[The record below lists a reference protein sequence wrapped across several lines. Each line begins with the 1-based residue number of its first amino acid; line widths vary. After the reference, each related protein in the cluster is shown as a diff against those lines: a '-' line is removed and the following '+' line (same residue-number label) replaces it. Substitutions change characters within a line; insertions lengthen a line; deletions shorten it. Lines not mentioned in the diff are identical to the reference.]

1 MKENLVIEGNKFI
14 RYDHNKEEYK
24 LDLGLILL
32 RHHPILRVFSQFVLM
47 H

>member
-24 LDLGLILL
+24 YDLGLILL
-32 RHHPILRVFSQFVLM
+32 RHNPILRVF
-47 H
+47 